1 MTKTIPVVR
10 PKKEE
15 ILKCVA
21 RFKDLKRNEGGLPDA
36 DLEGYKRTFLNIV
49 GFKPPEGEGAG
60 ERIFSPVPDNMRAYI
75 THLQPG
81 FGMAFVQ
88 AAPGNGVMMHVH
100 DTNETFMVMEGKWRM
115 TWEGDKGND
124 SVELE
129 KYDVISF
136 PPHVQR
142 QFHCLSVPPGTE
154 KGMILGVIG
163 GDQPSV
169 EYSPQSVQMLI
180 AAGKMEPQPA

>member
-1 MTKTIPVVR
+1 MTIPVVR
-10 PKKEE
+10 PSRAE
-15 ILKCVA
+15 ITSCIA
-21 RFKDLKRNEGGLPDA
+21 RFRDLTRNEGGLPDA
-36 DLEGYKRTFLNIV
+36 DLDGYKRTFLNVV

-60 ERIFSPVPDNMRAYI
+60 ARVFSPVPDNMRAYI
-75 THLQPG
+75 SHLQPG
-81 FGMAFVQ
+81 FGIAYVQ
-88 AAPGNGVMMHVH
+88 AEAENGVMMHVH
-100 DTNETFMVMEGKWRM
+100 DTNETFVIMEGKWSM

-142 QFHCLSVPPGTE
+142 QFHCLSVPPGVE

-163 GDQPSV
+163 GNQPSV
-169 EYSPQSVQMLI
+169 EYSPEAVEKLI
-180 AAGKMEPQPA
+180 AAGKMQPQ

>member
-1 MTKTIPVVR
+1 MTIPVVR
-10 PKKEE
+10 PSKEE
-15 ILKCVA
+15 INKCVA
-21 RFKDLKRNEGGLPDA
+21 RYKDLRRNDGGLPDA
-36 DLEGYKRTFLNIV
+36 DLPGYKRTFLNIM

-60 ERIFSPVPDNMRAYI
+60 QRVFSPVPDNMRAHI
-75 THLQPG
+75 SHLQPG

-100 DTNETFMVMEGKWRM
+100 DTNETFMVIDGKWRM
-115 TWEGDKGND
+115 SWEGDKGTD

-129 KYDVISF
+129 PLDVVSF
-136 PPHVQR
+136 PPYVQR
-142 QFHCLSVPPGTE
+142 QFHCLSVPAGKE

-169 EYSPQSVQMLI
+169 EYSPESVKMMVEAGTMV
-180 AAGKMEPQPA
+180 AA

>member
-1 MTKTIPVVR
+1 MTIPVVR
-10 PKKEE
+10 PSTEE
-15 ILKCVA
+15 IHKCVA
-21 RFKDLKRNEGGLPDA
+21 RYKDLRRNEGGLPDA
-36 DLEGYKRTFLNIV
+36 DLPGYKRTFLNIM

-60 ERIFSPVPDNMRAYI
+60 QRVFSPVPDNMRAHI
-75 THLQPG
+75 SHLQPG

-100 DTNETFMVMEGKWRM
+100 DTNETFMVIDGRWRM
-115 TWEGDKGND
+115 SWEGDKGNE

-129 KYDVISF
+129 PLDVVSF
-136 PPHVQR
+136 PPFVQR
-142 QFHCLSVPPGTE
+142 QFHCLSVPAGKE

-169 EYSPQSVQMLI
+169 EYSPESVKMMVEAGTMV
-180 AAGKMEPQPA
+180 AA

>member
-1 MTKTIPVVR
+1 MPIPVVR
-10 PKKEE
+10 PSREE
-15 ILKCVA
+15 ITRCVA
-21 RFKDLKRNEGGLPDA
+21 RYRDLTRNEGGLPDA
-36 DLEGYKRTFLNIV
+36 DLPGYKRTFLNIM

-60 ERIFSPVPDNMRAYI
+60 TRVFSPVPDNMRPYI
-75 THLQPG
+75 SHLQPG
-81 FGMAFVQ
+81 FGMACVQ

-100 DTNETFMVMEGKWRM
+100 DTNETFMVLEGKWRM
-115 TWEGDKGND
+115 SWEGDRGTD

-129 KYDVISF
+129 KYDTISF

-142 QFHCLSVPPGTE
+142 QFHCLSTPPGVE

-169 EYSPQSVQMLI
+169 EYSPEAVEELVR
-180 AAGKMEPQPA
+180 AGKMQPQAETE

>member
-1 MTKTIPVVR
+1 MTIPVVR
-10 PKKEE
+10 PSTEE
-15 ILKCVA
+15 IHKCVA
-21 RFKDLKRNEGGLPDA
+21 RYKDLRRNEGGLPDA
-36 DLEGYKRTFLNIV
+36 DLPGYKRTFLNIM

-60 ERIFSPVPDNMRAYI
+60 QRVFSPVPDNMRAHI
-75 THLQPG
+75 SHLQPG

-100 DTNETFMVMEGKWRM
+100 DTNETFMVIDGKWRM
-115 TWEGDKGND
+115 SWEGDKGNE

-129 KYDVISF
+129 PLDVVSF
-136 PPHVQR
+136 PPFVQR
-142 QFHCLSVPPGTE
+142 QFHCLSVPAGKE

-169 EYSPQSVQMLI
+169 EYSPESVKMMVEAGTMV
-180 AAGKMEPQPA
+180 AA

>member
-1 MTKTIPVVR
+1 MGIAVVR
-10 PKKEE
+10 PSREE
-15 ILKCVA
+15 ITMCVA
-21 RFKDLKRNEGGLPDA
+21 RYKDLRRNEGGLPDA
-36 DLEGYKRTFLNIV
+36 ELDGYKRTFLNII

-60 ERIFSPVPDNMRAYI
+60 ERVFSPVPDNMRAHI

-100 DTNETFMVMEGKWRM
+100 DTNETFMVIDGKWRM
-115 TWEGDKGND
+115 SWEGDKGDD

-129 KYDVISF
+129 PLDVISF

-142 QFHCLSVPPGTE
+142 QFHCLSVPPGKD

-169 EYSPQSVQMLI
+169 EYSPEAVKTLV
-180 AAGKMEPQPA
+180 AAGKMTPQ